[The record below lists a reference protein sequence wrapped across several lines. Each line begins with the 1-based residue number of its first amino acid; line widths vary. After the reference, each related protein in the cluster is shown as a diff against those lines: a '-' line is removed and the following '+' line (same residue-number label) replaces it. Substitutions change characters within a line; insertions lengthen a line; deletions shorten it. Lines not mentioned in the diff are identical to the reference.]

1 MLSENNINQS
11 KLSLLARLPKLK
23 SSSIKPVLALSLI
36 TVICVTFFLSPVASY
51 LSLNQSI
58 SAALVASIIVL
69 FATSVIPEP
78 ISALLLMM
86 LAMLLSIAPADVVFS
101 GFASTACWLIFSGLV
116 IGIAI
121 TETGLAARLAKVF
134 SRKLNASYL
143 QLVTGI
149 VIIGILLGFAM
160 PSSVGRVVVLMPI
173 VVAIAHNCGFDDN
186 SNGRIGMVLAA
197 AFGCHIPTFAILPAN
212 IPNMVMIGTAETI
225 HQWTPMYAEYLLLH
239 FPVLGALK
247 SVVLIALILW
257 LYPDQ
262 PKASN
267 QQKSTETISQS
278 EYILM
283 GIMSVTLLLWVTDS
297 IHHISSAWIGLAA
310 ATLLLMPKIG
320 LVSQESFSKKINVNS
335 LIVVSGLL
343 ALGAII
349 NHTGLGVLL
358 ADNVV
363 KKLPLEQGNDWQ
375 NYLTLSLTALIVA
388 VGGTLPSVPALL
400 TPMAE
405 QFSAN
410 TGFSLEAVLMTQVF
424 GFSTIVLPYQSVPL
438 LMAMPLGGVAIG
450 HAAKLCLCLAAATVL
465 LLLPLNYLWWQLI
478 GWI

>member
-1 MLSENNINQS
+1 MLSENNMNQP
-11 KLSLLARLPKLK
+11 KLSLLARLTKLQP
-23 SSSIKPVLALSLI
+23 SSIKPVLALSLI
-36 TVICVTFFLSPVASY
+36 TVICATFFISPVASY
-51 LSLNQSI
+51 LDFNQST
-58 SAALVASIIVL
+58 SATLVASIIVL

-78 ISALLLMM
+78 ITALLLMV

-121 TETGLAARLAKVF
+121 TETGLAARMASVF
-134 SRKLNASYL
+134 SHKLDSGYL

-149 VIIGILLGFAM
+149 VVIGILLGFVM

-173 VVAIAHNCGFDDN
+173 VVAIACNCGFDDN
-186 SNGRIGMVLAA
+186 SNGRIGLVLAA

-225 HQWTPMYAEYLLLH
+225 HQWTPKYAEYLLLH

-247 SVVLIALILW
+247 SVLLIALILW

-267 QQKSTETISQS
+267 QQKSS
-278 EYILM
+278 ERVSRNEYMLIAV
-283 GIMSVTLLLWVTDS
+283 MSVTLLMWVTDS
-297 IHHISSAWIGLAA
+297 IHHISSAWVGLAA

-320 LVSQESFSKKINVNS
+320 LVSQDSFSRKVNVNS
-335 LIVVSGLL
+335 LLVVSGLL

-349 NHTGLGVLL
+349 NHTGLGALL
-358 ADNVV
+358 ADQLVD
-363 KKLPLEQGNDWQ
+363 KLPLQQGDDLQ
-375 NYLTLSLTALIVA
+375 NFIALSMTALF
-388 VGGTLPSVPALL
+388 VGISGTLASVPALL

-405 QFSAN
+405 QLSAN

-424 GFSTIVLPYQSVPL
+424 GFSTVVLPYQSVPL
-438 LMAMPLGGVAIG
+438 LMALPLGGVAIG
-450 HAAKLCLCLAAATVL
+450 HAAKLCLYLAAATIL
-465 LLLPLNYLWWQLI
+465 LLLPLNYLWWQLL